1 MRRWIHALLLG
12 GALSGVVS
20 GAGAA
25 RADGAELLFLSD
37 RTANIRNSEIF
48 IASAAGVRVDVAR
61 TPQADEREPVWSPD
75 GRRLAFVRET
85 GNDRKL
91 VVAAADGGEERVLA
105 VDDVGGFGVRWS
117 PDGTRLAYVRFDR
130 VHVSGGLAVVSAD
143 GSDHRVV
150 AIGRYFEPTW
160 SPDGRRLAFV
170 DDAGASAALPG
181 GNVHVV
187 DADGTNHRALTGVAQ
202 ALFIEPAWTADGAR
216 VTFKHRHFCTAR
228 SGVEQCGLDMN
239 QVSPESGD
247 VEAFAATSSRSAA
260 WSPDGH
266 AVAYVD
272 DGKLFVVSS
281 AGAAPRVVA
290 TRADELAVPAWSP
303 DGSRLAFT
311 RVLGVAVVPA
321 GGGRARTVTK
331 HTGSSVLWS
340 ASGNHIA
347 VRADGAPRGVVHIV
361 DVDSGRAR
369 TLRPNGLVEEFAS
382 VSWSPSAERLV
393 FAATVVRNDQDLYR
407 MGADG
412 THVRAVTHDAV
423 AEQAPATSPD
433 GRRIAF
439 VLRGDVYVTRI
450 DGSQRRRITRLA
462 NAVGKPTWSP
472 RGDRI
477 AFGRTSLERWEVAV
491 VGAAGGPVKRVIS
504 GPTVYDAGLIGAW
517 PAPAWSPD
525 GRTIAYVRYFP
536 DPLDECESRPQI
548 FTVGLDG
555 HGGRQITRERGYAGD
570 EPAWAP
576 DGRTI
581 AFARSDACGGDDQIA
596 LVNSRGGRS
605 RPLTGGGSGLP
616 QFGGISPDWS
626 PDGGR
631 IAFCAD
637 GAIYVI
643 TPNGATVAQLTRDRA
658 WNGAPDWIAAQLD
671 ARIRSD

>member
-1 MRRWIHALLLG
+1 MGRAGTKAPASARNHGSEGQVRRLARRWSRRRLMRRWIHALLLG

-48 IASAAGVRVDVAR
+48 IASAAGLRVDVAQ

-85 GNDRKL
+85 GKDRKL
-91 VVAAADGGEERVLA
+91 VVAAADGREERVLA

-187 DADGTNHRALTGVAQ
+187 DADGTNHRALTGVEQ
-202 ALFIEPAWTADGAR
+202 ALFIEPAW
-216 VTFKHRHFCTAR
+216 
-228 SGVEQCGLDMN
+228 
-239 QVSPESGD
+239 
-247 VEAFAATSSRSAA
+247 
-260 WSPDGH
+260 SPDG
-266 AVAYVD
+266 A
-272 DGKLFVVSS
+272 
-281 AGAAPRVVA
+281 
-290 TRADELAVPAWSP
+290 
-303 DGSRLAFT
+303 RLAFT

-347 VRADGAPRGVVHIV
+347 VRADGAPGGLVHIV

-393 FAATVVRNDQDLYR
+393 FAATVVRNDPDLYR

-412 THVRAVTHDAV
+412 TRVRAVTHDAV
-423 AEQAPATSPD
+423 AEQAPATSSD

-570 EPAWAP
+570 E
-576 DGRTI
+576 
-581 AFARSDACGGDDQIA
+581 
-596 LVNSRGGRS
+596 
-605 RPLTGGGSGLP
+605 
-616 QFGGISPDWS
+616 
-626 PDGGR
+626 
-631 IAFCAD
+631 
-637 GAIYVI
+637 
-643 TPNGATVAQLTRDRA
+643 
-658 WNGAPDWIAAQLD
+658 
-671 ARIRSD
+671 